1 METKKGIS
9 KIALVFII
17 LIVLLI
23 IVGGTILAIWLIEKN
38 NTPAPVEV
46 ELYEDYVEG
55 EGFVTDEDMEGAQ
68 MTPLAAG
75 LKEYRNDELGIRFGF
90 IDELETPEDNEEE
103 DGTYVSVMRSNSN
116 EKSVMFR
123 VGKID
128 VSQTDIDHIQKQ
140 KEALTKELI
149 KAETYT
155 VEEEVDGEMVTK
167 TIVPEKVSDITSSY
181 SLFAGQLA
189 VRFSYTEK
197 GLKCTRILTIKN
209 NYVFSLTYK
218 AKSDD
223 YKATEETKM
232 FNSFEFIDK
241 LDDVEKTD
249 LNTITID
256 EKEYAL
262 PIKQSKMEGL
272 LIDQKYSTQKIQP
285 NYFTIVSLYNNQSPK
300 YSAYI
305 YNAKASV
312 ANIGDG
318 YVTAISTDVSRGGNL
333 RIYKGIE
340 LGTTLSKVQELLGS
354 PSRQY
359 TSEDDTTLTNVYQI
373 EGVTIQLKFRN
384 DDGVSKPGNN
394 SKVVSILIKVAR

>member
-1 METKKGIS
+1 MESKRGIS
-9 KIALVFII
+9 KIAIVLII
-17 LIVLLI
+17 LVIVLI
-23 IVGGTILAIWLIEKN
+23 IIAGTILTIWLIDKKTN
-38 NTPAPVEV
+38 KPPAEI
-46 ELYEDYVEG
+46 EFYEDYVEG
-55 EGFVTDEDMEGAQ
+55 EGFVTDEDMAGSQ

-75 LKEYRNDELGIRFGF
+75 LKEYRNDELGIRFGYL
-90 IDELETPEDNEEE
+90 DELEIPEDNEEE
-103 DGTYVSVMRSNSN
+103 DGTYVSVMKSNSS

-155 VEEEVDGEMVTK
+155 IEEEVKGKIVT
-167 TIVPEKVSDITSSY
+167 TTVVPEKVSDINSSY
-181 SLFAGQLA
+181 ALFAGQLA

-218 AKSDD
+218 ASSDN
-223 YKATEETKM
+223 YKASEESKI
-232 FNSFEFIDK
+232 FDSFEFIDK
-241 LDDVEKTD
+241 IDEVEKSE

-256 EKEYAL
+256 EKEYVL

-272 LIDQKYSTQKIQP
+272 LIDNKYSIQKIQP
-285 NYFTIVSLYNNQSPK
+285 NYFTFVSLYNNQAPK

-305 YNAKASV
+305 YNAKASI

-318 YVTAISTDVSRGGNL
+318 YVTAISTDISREGNIK
-333 RIYKGIE
+333 IYKGIE
-340 LGTTLSKVQELLGS
+340 LGTTYSKVQELLGS

-359 TSEDDTTLTNVYQI
+359 TSEDDTMLTNTYQI

-384 DDGVSKPGNN
+384 DDATGKPGNN

>member
-1 METKKGIS
+1 MESKRGIS
-9 KIALVFII
+9 KIAIVFI
-17 LIVLLI
+17 VLI
-23 IVGGTILAIWLIEKN
+23 IVLIIIGGTILTIWLIDKNSN
-38 NTPAPVEV
+38 NTPVEV
-46 ELYEDYVEG
+46 DLYEDYVEG
-55 EGFVTDEDMEGAQ
+55 EGFVTDEDMAGAQ

-75 LKEYRNDELGIRFGF
+75 LKEYRNDELGIRFGYL
-90 IDELETPEDNEEE
+90 DELEIPEDSEEE
-103 DGTYVSVMRSNSN
+103 DGTYVSVMKSNSS

-155 VEEEVDGEMVTK
+155 VEEEVNGEKVTK
-167 TIVPEKVSDITSSY
+167 TVVPEKVSDM
-181 SLFAGQLA
+181 
-189 VRFSYTEK
+189 

-218 AKSDD
+218 ANNDN

-241 LDDVEKTD
+241 IDEVEKSD

-256 EKEYAL
+256 EKEYVL

-272 LIDQKYSTQKIQP
+272 MIDTKYSTQKIQP
-285 NYFTIVSLYNNQSPK
+285 NYFTIVSLYNNQAPK

-318 YVTAISTDVSRGGNL
+318 YVTAISTDISREGNIK
-333 RIYKGIE
+333 IYKGIE
-340 LGTTLSKVQELLGS
+340 LGTTYSKVQELLGS

-359 TSEDDTTLTNVYQI
+359 TSEDDTMLTNIYQI

-384 DDGVSKPGNN
+384 DDATGKPGNN

>member
-1 METKKGIS
+1 MGSKRGIS
-9 KIALVFII
+9 KIAIVF
-17 LIVLLI
+17 VVLI
-23 IVGGTILAIWLIEKN
+23 IALIIIGGTILTIWLIDKNSN
-38 NTPAPVEV
+38 NTPVEI

-55 EGFVTDEDMEGAQ
+55 EGFVTDEDMAGAQ

-75 LKEYRNDELGIRFGF
+75 LKEYRNDELGIRFGYL
-90 IDELETPEDNEEE
+90 DELEIPEDSEEE
-103 DGTYVSVMRSNSN
+103 DGTYVSVMKSNSS

-155 VEEEVDGEMVTK
+155 IEEEVDGKMVTR
-167 TIVPEKVSDITSSY
+167 TIVPEKVSDINSSY

-218 AKSDD
+218 ANNDN

-241 LDDVEKTD
+241 IDEVEKSE

-256 EKEYAL
+256 EKEYVL

-272 LIDQKYSTQKIQP
+272 MIDTKYSTQKIQP
-285 NYFTIVSLYNNQSPK
+285 NYFTIVSLYNNQAPK

-305 YNAKASV
+305 YNAKASI
-312 ANIGDG
+312 ANRGDG
-318 YVTAISTDVSRGGNL
+318 YLTAISTDVSRGGNIK
-333 RIYKGIE
+333 IYKGIE
-340 LGTTLSKVQELLGS
+340 LGTTYSKAQELLGS

-359 TSEDDTTLTNVYQI
+359 TSEDDTMLTNIYQI

-384 DDGVSKPGNN
+384 DDATGKPGNN